1 MNVGIPAPGVMND
14 AGVQVEDVN
23 VKRLLIALM
32 VAVPTAFAAGLMAQA
47 PQELSTSV
55 PELEKF
61 HDVIMPMWHTA
72 YPAKDYAALR
82 KIAPEVESGVATI
95 AAVKL
100 PGILREKEAAWAK
113 GVAELKAAAAAYK
126 KAAAG
131 ADDNALLAAAERLHT
146 VYEAQGQIIRP
157 VVPEMNEFHKTLYVV
172 QHTFVPEK
180 KWAEVCKA
188 SPDLLTRAE
197 AVSKAT
203 LPKRVEARAEAF
215 KKESAALVA
224 DAKALVAACKANQ
237 PAGIEK
243 ATDLLHA
250 RYEGLGKIFE

>member
-1 MNVGIPAPGVMND
+1 MEEPI
-14 AGVQVEDVN
+14 
-23 VKRLLIALM
+23 VKRPLTALIFAL
-32 VAVPTAFAAGLMAQA
+32 PLAFAAGLMAQA
-47 PQELSTSV
+47 PQEPSTSV
-55 PELEKF
+55 AELEAF
-61 HDVIMPMWHTA
+61 HAVIMPMWHTA

-82 KIAPEVESGVATI
+82 KIAPDVQAGVAKI

-100 PGILREKEAAWAK
+100 PGILHEKEGAWAK
-113 GVAELKAAAAAYK
+113 GIATLQAAAATYA

-131 ADDNALLAAAERLHT
+131 TDDKALLLAAENLHT
-146 VYEAQGQIIRP
+146 AYEAQGQIIRP

-172 QHTFVPEK
+172 QHTYVPGK
-180 KWAEVCKA
+180 KWADVCKA

-197 AVSKAT
+197 TLSKAT
-203 LPKRVEARAEAF
+203 LPKRVEAKAEAF
-215 KKESAALVA
+215 KRESGQLVA

-243 ATDLLHA
+243 ATDTLHS

>member
-1 MNVGIPAPGVMND
+1 MEEVT
-14 AGVQVEDVN
+14 
-23 VKRLLIALM
+23 VKRLLIALII
-32 VAVPTAFAAGLMAQA
+32 ALPLAFAAGLVAQTA
-47 PQELSTSV
+47 QDVSTSV

-82 KIAPEVESGVATI
+82 KIAPDVQAGVARI

-100 PGILREKEAAWAK
+100 PGILHEKEAAWAK
-113 GVAELKAAAAAYK
+113 GIAEMKAAAAAYA

-131 ADDNALLAAAERLHT
+131 TDDKALLLAAENLHT
-146 VYEAQGQIIRP
+146 SYEAQGQIIRP

-172 QHTFVPEK
+172 QHTYVPEK
-180 KWAEVCKA
+180 KWAEVCKV
-188 SPDLLTRAE
+188 SGDLQTKAE
-197 AVSKAT
+197 ALSKAT
-203 LPKRVEARAEAF
+203 LPKRVEAKAEAF
-215 KKESAALVA
+215 KKESGQLVA

-243 ATDLLHA
+243 ATDTLHA

>member
-1 MNVGIPAPGVMND
+1 M
-14 AGVQVEDVN
+14 
-23 VKRLLIALM
+23 KKLLIALI
-32 VAVPTAFAAGLMAQA
+32 VSLPLALAAAVVAQA
-47 PQELSTSV
+47 PQEPSTSV

-82 KIAPEVESGVATI
+82 KIAPDVQAGVAKI

-100 PGILREKEAAWAK
+100 PGILHEKEAAWAK
-113 GVAELKAAAAAYK
+113 GIATLQAAAAAYG

-131 ADDNALLAAAERLHT
+131 TDDRALLVAAENIHT

-157 VVPEMNEFHKTLYVV
+157 VVPEMNEFHKTMYVV
-172 QHTFVPEK
+172 QHTYVPEK
-180 KWAEVCKA
+180 KWADVCKA

-203 LPKRVEARAEAF
+203 LPTRVEAKTEAF

-224 DAKALVAACKANQ
+224 DAKALVTACKANQ

-243 ATDLLHA
+243 ATDALHS

>member
-1 MNVGIPAPGVMND
+1 MEEPI
-14 AGVQVEDVN
+14 
-23 VKRLLIALM
+23 VKRLLTALVIAL
-32 VAVPTAFAAGLMAQA
+32 PLAFAAGLTAQA
-47 PQELSTSV
+47 PQEPSTSV

-82 KIAPEVESGVATI
+82 TIAPDVRAGVAKI

-100 PGILREKEAAWAK
+100 PGILHEKEGAWAN
-113 GVAELKAAAAAYK
+113 GIATLQAAAAAYA

-131 ADDNALLAAAERLHT
+131 TDDKALLLAAENLHT
-146 VYEAQGQIIRP
+146 AYEAQGQIIRP
-157 VVPEMNEFHKTLYVV
+157 AVPEMNEFHKTLYVV
-172 QHTFVPEK
+172 QHTYVPEK
-180 KWAEVCKA
+180 KWDDVCKA

-197 AVSKAT
+197 TLSKAT
-203 LPKRVEARAEAF
+203 LPKRVEAKAEAF
-215 KKESAALVA
+215 RKESGQLVA

-243 ATDLLHA
+243 ATGTLHS

>member
-1 MNVGIPAPGVMND
+1 MEEMT
-14 AGVQVEDVN
+14 
-23 VKRLLIALM
+23 VKRLLIALTI
-32 VAVPTAFAAGLMAQA
+32 ALPLAFAAGLMAQSA
-47 PQELSTSV
+47 QDVSTSV

-82 KIAPEVESGVATI
+82 KIAPDVQAGVAKI

-100 PGILREKEAAWAK
+100 PGMLHEKEAAWAK
-113 GVAELKAAAAAYK
+113 GIATLQAASAAYA

-131 ADDNALLAAAERLHT
+131 TDDKALLLAAENLHT

-172 QHTFVPEK
+172 QHTYVPEK

-188 SPDLLTRAE
+188 SPDLLARAE
-197 AVSKAT
+197 ALSKAT
-203 LPKRVEARAEAF
+203 LPKRVEGKAEAF
-215 KKESAALVA
+215 KKESGQLVA
-224 DAKALVAACKANQ
+224 DAKALVAACKASQ

-243 ATDLLHA
+243 ATDTLHS

>member
-1 MNVGIPAPGVMND
+1 VTALVVVLPLAC
-14 AGVQVEDVN
+14 AGGLLAQTAQDV
-23 VKRLLIALM
+23 
-32 VAVPTAFAAGLMAQA
+32 
-47 PQELSTSV
+47 STSV
-55 PELEKF
+55 PQLEKF

-82 KIAPEVESGVATI
+82 KIAPDVQAGVAKI

-100 PGILREKEAAWAK
+100 PGILHEKEAAWAK
-113 GVAELKAAAAAYK
+113 GVAELKAAAAAYA

-131 ADDNALLAAAERLHT
+131 ADDKALLVAAENLHT

-172 QHTFVPEK
+172 QHSYVPEK
-180 KWAEVCKA
+180 KWADVCKA

-197 AVSKAT
+197 ALSKAT
-203 LPKRVEARAEAF
+203 LPKRVEAKADAF
-215 KKESAALVA
+215 TKESAALVA

-243 ATDLLHA
+243 ATGALHS
-250 RYEGLGKIFE
+250 RYEGLGKIFD

>member
-1 MNVGIPAPGVMND
+1 M
-14 AGVQVEDVN
+14 
-23 VKRLLIALM
+23 KRLLVALM
-32 VAVPTAFAAGLMAQA
+32 VALPLAFAAGVLAQTA
-47 PQELSTSV
+47 QDVSTSV
-55 PELEKF
+55 PELETF

-82 KIAPEVESGVATI
+82 KIAKDVEAGVGKI

-100 PGILREKEAAWAK
+100 PGILHEKEAAWAK
-113 GVAELKAAAAAYK
+113 GVATLQAAAAAYV

-131 ADDNALLAAAERLHT
+131 TDDKALLLAAENLHT

-157 VVPEMNEFHKTLYVV
+157 VVPEMNEFHKTMYVV
-172 QHTFVPEK
+172 QHTYVPEK
-180 KWAEVCKA
+180 KWADVCKA
-188 SPDLLTRAE
+188 SGDLLTRAE
-197 AVSKAT
+197 AVAKAT
-203 LPKRVEARAEAF
+203 LPKRVEAKTEAF
-215 KKESAALVA
+215 TKESAQLVA

-243 ATDLLHA
+243 ATDTLHA

>member
-1 MNVGIPAPGVMND
+1 M
-14 AGVQVEDVN
+14 EDGT
-23 VKRLLIALM
+23 VKRLSIALI
-32 VAVPTAFAAGLMAQA
+32 VVLPLAFAASLMARA
-47 PQELSTSV
+47 PQDPSTSV

-72 YPAKDYAALR
+72 YPAKDYVELR
-82 KIAPEVESGVATI
+82 KIAPDVQAGVAKI
-95 AAVKL
+95 AAAKL
-100 PGILREKEAAWAK
+100 PGILHEKEAAWAK
-113 GVAELKAAAAAYK
+113 GIATLQAAAAAYA

-131 ADDNALLAAAERLHT
+131 TDDKALLVAAERLHT

-157 VVPEMNEFHKTLYVV
+157 VVPEMNEFHKTMYVV
-172 QHTFVPEK
+172 QHTYVPEK
-180 KWAEVCKA
+180 KWADVCKA

-203 LPKRVEARAEAF
+203 LPRRVEAKAEAF
-215 KKESAALVA
+215 KKESAGLVA

-243 ATDLLHA
+243 ATDTLHS
-250 RYEGLGKIFE
+250 RYEGMGKIFE

>member
-1 MNVGIPAPGVMND
+1 MKWISCSLSE
-14 AGVQVEDVN
+14 EDE
-23 VKRLLIALM
+23 VKRLLIAL
-32 VAVPTAFAAGLMAQA
+32 VIALPLAFGVTALAQA
-47 PQELSTSV
+47 PQEPSTGV
-55 PELEKF
+55 PELETF

-82 KIAPEVESGVATI
+82 MISKDVEAGVAKI

-100 PGILREKEAAWAK
+100 PGIFREKETAWAK
-113 GVAELKAAAAAYK
+113 GIADLKAAATAYA

-131 ADDNALLAAAERLHT
+131 TEDKALLLAAENLHT
-146 VYEAQGQIIRP
+146 AYEAQGQIIRP

-180 KWAEVCKA
+180 KWADVCKM
-188 SPDLLTRAE
+188 SGELQTKAE
-197 AVSKAT
+197 AIAKAT
-203 LPKRVEARAEAF
+203 LPKRVEEKTEAF
-215 KKESAALVA
+215 KKESGQLVA
-224 DAKALVAACKANQ
+224 DAKALVAACKVNQ

-243 ATDLLHA
+243 ATVTLHS